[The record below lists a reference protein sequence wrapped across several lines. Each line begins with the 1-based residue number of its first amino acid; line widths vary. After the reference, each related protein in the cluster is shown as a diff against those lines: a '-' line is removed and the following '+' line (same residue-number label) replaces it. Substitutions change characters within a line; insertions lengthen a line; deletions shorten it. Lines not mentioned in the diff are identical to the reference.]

1 MNPWTLIVPS
11 GGVGSRMG
19 ADRPKQYLEIQEKP
33 ILIHT
38 LLALDRFFEEPKFII
53 PMDPLWRDYVHA
65 HLRGFSLEK
74 RCVLV
79 DGGQERYDSVKNALA
94 WVDTPWTGV
103 HDAVRPFISQ
113 ETVDRIQAAIATS
126 EGVVPVVPL
135 RDSLRKTTLNG
146 SKAVARS
153 EFMSVQTPQCF
164 PTAILH
170 AAYRL
175 DFDPSLTDDASI
187 VERSGVK
194 VACVLGNDENIKI
207 TTPLDLMLAQ
217 HLIIAQP

>member
-33 ILIHT
+33 ILLHT

-53 PMDPLWRDYVHA
+53 PMDPSWRDYVHA

-103 HDAVRPFISQ
+103 HDAVRPFVSR
-113 ETVDRIQAAIATS
+113 ETVERIQAAIAS
-126 EGVVPVVPL
+126 NDGVVPVVPL

-146 SKAVARS
+146 SEAVARS

-187 VERSGVK
+187 VERSGGK